1 MLTISNGGIMT
12 INLTVNKKN
21 ISVDIDPTKRLIDFL
36 RDNLGLTGVKE
47 GCSEGECGA
56 CTIIMNGDPVTSCTI
71 LAGQAD
77 GCEIITIEGLAENGE
92 LDEIQRSFI
101 KNGAVQCGFCTP
113 GMILSCKALLM
124 KNQNPNDFEIK
135 RAIEGNLCRC
145 TGYNKIVKA
154 IKNVAGNEA

>member
-1 MLTISNGGIMT
+1 M
-12 INLTVNKKN
+12 
-21 ISVDIDPTKRLIDFL
+21 
-36 RDNLGLTGVKE
+36 
-47 GCSEGECGA
+47 
-56 CTIIMNGDPVTSCTI
+56 
-71 LAGQAD
+71 
-77 GCEIITIEGLAENGE
+77 
-92 LDEIQRSFI
+92 DEIQRSFI

>member
-56 CTIIMNGDPVTSCTI
+56 CTIIMNGDAVTSCTI

>member
-1 MLTISNGGIMT
+1 MT

-56 CTIIMNGDPVTSCTI
+56 CTIIMNGDAVTSCTI

-77 GCEIITIEGLAENGE
+77 GCEIITIEGLAENG
-92 LDEIQRSFI
+92 
-101 KNGAVQCGFCTP
+101 
-113 GMILSCKALLM
+113 
-124 KNQNPNDFEIK
+124 
-135 RAIEGNLCRC
+135 
-145 TGYNKIVKA
+145 
-154 IKNVAGNEA
+154 

>member
-1 MLTISNGGIMT
+1 MT

-56 CTIIMNGDPVTSCTI
+56 CTIIMNGDAVTSCTI